1 MVQARVVA
9 QGEQRASGAGLG
21 VGGAVDEAGDAGV
34 DEGAGA
40 HRAGLEGD
48 VEGGAVD
55 PPAAGAATG
64 LAEGDDLGVAGGVGV
79 GLAGVEADAGDAA
92 VLDDEGADGDVAAG
106 GEKAGIRAAKDTL
119 KIAEGPKDVA
129 RAARLAEAKGGQTRA
144 ILKVLGRGAARVVS
158 RVSGTAMVALG
169 LALLIEQ
176 VLR

>member
-1 MVQARVVA
+1 VTAAAGGAEELAEDGAAGLGEHAGADRHAVVEAGVVA
-9 QGEQRASGAGLG
+9 QREQAAGGAGLG

-34 DEGAGA
+34 DEGSGA

-64 LAEGDDLGVAGGVGV
+64 LAQGDDLGVAGRVGV

-106 GEKAGIRAAKDTL
+106 GG
-119 KIAEGPKDVA
+119 GGG
-129 RAARLAEAKGGQTRA
+129 EAQ
-144 ILKVLGRGAARVVS
+144 
-158 RVSGTAMVALG
+158 G
-169 LALLIEQ
+169 LAHVSEVGVRRGGHAWSGGRCQ
-176 VLR
+176 ARRT